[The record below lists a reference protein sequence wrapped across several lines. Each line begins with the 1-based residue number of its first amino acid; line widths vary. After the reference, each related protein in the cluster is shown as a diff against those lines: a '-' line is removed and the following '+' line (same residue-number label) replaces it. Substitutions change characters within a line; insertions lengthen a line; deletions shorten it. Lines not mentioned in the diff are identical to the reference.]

1 MKEEHKLKSKRWQAK
16 GIINSIDN
24 KNMLFEL
31 AIKDKTVKVSAP
43 FKTFIDL
50 LNRVIKSL
58 KDYYINNC

>member
-1 MKEEHKLKSKRWQAK
+1 MKHILKTKPWLAK
-16 GIINSIDN
+16 DIINSINN
-24 KNMLFEL
+24 KNILFEL